1 MHYTSEV
8 HVSSRRN
15 QVSETQQR
23 ATRVS
28 GGAQTANGEQQEQP
42 KRRRTRSPSVSKP
55 AFVVMQILD
64 EQGQPHAFDKKRVKV
79 LAVERDA
86 GKVLEAIDAG
96 DYTDAFYLRIVVPA
110 STRAGSPNKTTT
122 A

>member
-1 MHYTSEV
+1 VSATTSP
-8 HVSSRRN
+8 
-15 QVSETQQR
+15 
-23 ATRVS
+23 RVP
-28 GGAQTANGEQQEQP
+28 GGAQTPNAQPNGEQQGA
-42 KRRRTRSPSVSKP
+42 KRRRSRSPSVAKP

-64 EQGQPHAFDKKRVKV
+64 EHGQPHAFDKKRVKV

-110 STRAGSPNKTTT
+110 GTRAGSPNKT
-122 A
+122 AA